1 MRTKVTL
8 VLLFLNVVLFFFI
21 FRFEPDW
28 RTERAAIEVRRR
40 VLGAEAADIRTLEVT
55 NLAGNSFSLERRG
68 EDWFLVKPLAWPA
81 NPLAVRRML
90 NDLQF
95 LEHQTSFRVADL
107 AKNGQSLDDYGLSQ
121 PKITI
126 TFTSGGDTPGTTS
139 TKTTL
144 HLGDTT
150 QVGNRLYLL
159 SPDGSRI
166 HVVDRE
172 LADGFSLPV
181 EQIRA
186 DTLMTIQVFEARS
199 LTLQAGG
206 AAGVR
211 VGIRR
216 EGARW
221 SFETPILSRANE
233 DAIDLA
239 INGLDSL
246 RVKSFATDAPSPM
259 PADAP
264 ILQARIEGNNR
275 SETLLVGGPAT
286 EPGDYYAQ
294 LRERD
299 ELRPAVFIVNIPN
312 ELMATLR
319 NAQDELRERRILDFD
334 PAAVTA
340 ITLAAPN
347 QPELTLRRLEGG
359 GGGADGSSWEIVRR
373 GEGAQAP
380 RALAADRIAM
390 QRLLEQ
396 LAQFSAEKF
405 QSDAPQAAD
414 LENWGF
420 NRPEREITLTLGS
433 PSGSDTPAPQLDLQI
448 GLPSQPD
455 GPAYAR
461 LASAPSSIY
470 AVNPDILRETSV
482 APGAWRDRQLLDLAP
497 KAIVSLALTDLTTG
511 QALYRR
517 SLAAGETWDGA
528 LAAEP
533 PARHEALK
541 AVLERMRTL
550 RAQQFIHDSF
560 TEQVNAGGEERT
572 WRYRLD
578 LGLSEPT
585 GAGGNQ
591 TSVKSLWL
599 TERVG
604 GAWQYAGSP
613 DFAAIFALE
622 QPLIDALWTLTYEP
636 RDPGTQPPPAAGGI
650 RP

>member
-8 VLLFLNVVLFFFI
+8 VLLLLNVVLFFFI

-28 RTERAAIEVRRR
+28 RTERAASEVRRR
-40 VLGAEAADIRTLEVT
+40 VLGAEAADIHALEVT
-55 NLAGNSFSLERRG
+55 HVAGDSFSLERRG
-68 EDWFLVKPLAWPA
+68 EDWFLVKPLEWPA

-107 AKNGQSLDDYGLSQ
+107 SKNGQSLDDYGLSQ
-121 PKITI
+121 PKTTI
-126 TFTSGGDTPGTTS
+126 TFTSGGDTPGTTPI
-139 TKTTL
+139 TTTL
-144 HLGDTT
+144 RLGDTT

-166 HVVDRE
+166 HVVERE
-172 LADGFSLPV
+172 LADGFSLPI

-216 EGARW
+216 EGDRW
-221 SFETPILSRANE
+221 SFETPILSRANG
-233 DAIDLA
+233 DAIELA

-246 RVKSFATDAPSPM
+246 RVKSFAADAPSPS

-275 SETLLVGGPAT
+275 SETLLVGGPAAG
-286 EPGDYYAQ
+286 PGDYYAQ

-299 ELRPAVFIVNIPN
+299 ELRPAVFIVNIPS
-312 ELMATLR
+312 ELMTTLR

-334 PAAVTA
+334 PTAVTA

-359 GGGADGSSWEIVRR
+359 GADGSSWEIVRR
-373 GEGAQAP
+373 GDGAQAP

-433 PSGSDTPAPQLDLQI
+433 PSGADAPAPQLDLQI

-455 GPAYAR
+455 GLAYAR
-461 LASAPSSIY
+461 LASAPSSVY
-470 AVNPDILRETSV
+470 AVATDILQETSV
-482 APGAWRDRQLLDLAP
+482 APVAWRDRQLFDLAP
-497 KAIVSLALTDLTTG
+497 KAIVSLALIDLTTG

-533 PARHEALK
+533 LGRREALES
-541 AVLERMRTL
+541 VLVGLRTL
-550 RAQQFIHDSF
+550 RARQFILDSF
-560 TEQVNAGGEERT
+560 AEQVNAGGEERT

-585 GAGGNQ
+585 GAGGSQ

-636 RDPGTQPPPAAGGI
+636 RDPEARPPPMAGGI